1 MVQCHTDATK
11 DSKGEAAGAGR
22 RVVDELRTGGRL
34 ALFATGGRLV
44 ERERLDVVRLL
55 DARDALERDELER
68 DDDGVACERVPRCEP
83 SELLM
88 VFQPLRLSFDQTH
101 QVEIQYEP
109 QRLSQP
115 CQLSLLLPLQPL
127 PEFQPCVFQD

>member
-55 DARDALERDELER
+55 DARDVLERDEPER

-101 QVEIQYEP
+101 QVEIQYEL

-115 CQLSLLLPLQPL
+115 CQLLLLLLLQPL